1 MRDLRSLLGIEH
13 PIIQAPM
20 AGATTPEL
28 VAAVSNAGG
37 LGMLPGAY
45 QQPERIAADIAAIR
59 QLTERP
65 FGVNLFAGGDEP
77 FEGADPTP
85 MLEILGRAHAA
96 LGLPEPVVPEV
107 VPVPFADALEVVLGA
122 GVPVFSFTFG
132 IPNADAMAA
141 LKERGIAIL
150 GTATTVDEAQK
161 LADASVDAI
170 VAQGAEAG
178 AHRGTFAGSFEAA
191 LVGTIALVPQVVD
204 AVDLP
209 VIASGGIMDGRGI
222 VAAEALGA
230 SGVQLG
236 TAFLTCREA
245 GIPDAYKAA
254 IRAARDDGTAVTRAF
269 SGRPA
274 RGIVNPFMA
283 EADAQPD
290 AILPFP
296 LQNSADPPD
305 AQRGCRPGRHPLPL
319 PLGRSGRAIGS
330 RDDGGGSG
338 RGAGSGGGGGSGATL
353 LPVGAVLY
361 RPRGVL
367 SGSRRLLDA
376 CTLPHGR
383 RRQGVSASAQ

>member
-1 MRDLRSLLGIEH
+1 MRDLRSLLGIEQA
-13 PIIQAPM
+13 IIQAPM

-59 QLTERP
+59 RLTARP
-65 FGVNLFAGGDEP
+65 FGVNLFAGSDEP
-77 FEGADPTP
+77 SVGSDPVP

-96 LGLPEPVVPEV
+96 LGLPEPVIPV
-107 VPVPFADALEVVLGA
+107 VTPVPFADALEVVLGA

-141 LKERGIAIL
+141 LKERGIVVL
-150 GTATTVDEAQK
+150 GTATTVDEARQ
-161 LADASVDAI
+161 LAAAGVDAV

-209 VIASGGIMDGRGI
+209 VVASGGIMDGRGI

-254 IRAARDDGTAVTRAF
+254 IRAARDDATALTRAF

-274 RGIVNPFMA
+274 RGIVNPFMKEV
-283 EADAQPD
+283 EARPD

-296 LQNSADPPD
+296 LQNSATRPMRNAAAAQGDTRYLSLWAGQGAPMARETTAADLVAALVREAAEVRERIVTRD
-305 AQRGCRPGRHPLPL
+305 A
-319 PLGRSGRAIGS
+319 
-330 RDDGGGSG
+330 
-338 RGAGSGGGGGSGATL
+338 
-353 LPVGAVLY
+353 
-361 RPRGVL
+361 
-367 SGSRRLLDA
+367 
-376 CTLPHGR
+376 
-383 RRQGVSASAQ
+383 

>member
-13 PIIQAPM
+13 TIVQAPM
-20 AGATTPEL
+20 AGATTPEM

-45 QQPERIAADIAAIR
+45 LTPERLAADIATVR
-59 QLTERP
+59 RLTERP

-77 FEGADPTP
+77 SDGADPGP
-85 MLEILGRAHAA
+85 MLAILGRAHAE
-96 LGLPEPVVPEV
+96 LGLPEPVIPEV
-107 VPVPFADALEVVLGA
+107 APVPFDAALEVVLGS

-132 IPNADAMAA
+132 IPGADALAA
-141 LKERGIAIL
+141 LRERGIAVL
-150 GTATTVDEAQK
+150 GTATTVDEARQ
-161 LADASVDAI
+161 LAAAGVDAV
-170 VAQGAEAG
+170 VAQGSEAG

-191 LVGTIALVPQVVD
+191 LVGTMALVPQVVD

-209 VIASGGIMDGRGI
+209 VLASGGIMDGRGI

-254 IRAARDDGTAVTRAF
+254 IRAARDNETALTRAF

-274 RGIVNPFMA
+274 RGIVNVFM
-283 EADAQPD
+283 EEVGAQPE

-296 LQNSADPPD
+296 LQNSATRPMRN
-305 AQRGCRPGRHPLPL
+305 AAAARGDTRFLSLWAGQGARLARETTAAEL
-319 PLGRSGRAIGS
+319 VVELVREAAEVRA
-330 RDDGGGSG
+330 R
-338 RGAGSGGGGGSGATL
+338 
-353 LPVGAVLY
+353 
-361 RPRGVL
+361 L
-367 SGSRRLLDA
+367 S
-376 CTLPHGR
+376 C
-383 RRQGVSASAQ
+383 Q

>member
-1 MRDLRSLLGIEH
+1 MKRPGCSAQIVPGRDSVAKETLVADLRALLGIEH
-13 PIIQAPM
+13 GIIQAPM

-45 QQPERIAADIAAIR
+45 LTPERIAADIATVR
-59 QLTERP
+59 RLTDKP

-77 FEGADPTP
+77 AAGVDPGP
-85 MLEILGRAHAA
+85 MLEILGRAHTD
-96 LGLPEPVVPEV
+96 LGLPEPTIPEV
-107 VPVPFADALEVVLGA
+107 TPVPFTDALEVVLGA

-150 GTATTVDEAQK
+150 GTATTVSEARQ
-161 LADASVDAI
+161 LAVAGVDAV

-191 LVGTIALVPQVVD
+191 MVGTLALVPQIVDVVD
-204 AVDLP
+204 VP
-209 VIASGGIMDGRGI
+209 VVASGGIMDGRGI

-254 IRAARDDGTAVTRAF
+254 IRSTRDDATSVTRAY

-274 RGIVNPFMA
+274 RGIVNPFMQS
-283 EADAQPD
+283 ADAAPD

-296 LQNSADPPD
+296 LQNSLTRPMRNAAAAAGDTRYLSLWAGQGAPLARETTAAELVAALVD
-305 AQRGCRPGRHPLPL
+305 EAATVRQR
-319 PLGRSGRAIGS
+319 
-330 RDDGGGSG
+330 
-338 RGAGSGGGGGSGATL
+338 
-353 LPVGAVLY
+353 
-361 RPRGVL
+361 L
-367 SGSRRLLDA
+367 SDR
-376 CTLPHGR
+376 
-383 RRQGVSASAQ
+383 